1 MHRGGPPKNG
11 VRRRPGREYKLGRPR
26 SSEIFADSSKKLI
39 MFDLKNGVSDTL
51 QFVESILDV
60 HLNFNQIV

>member
-1 MHRGGPPKNG
+1 M
-11 VRRRPGREYKLGRPR
+11 RPGREYKPGRPR
-26 SSEIFADSSKKLI
+26 DSEIFADSSKKFI

-51 QFVESILDV
+51 QFAESIPDV